1 MAHKI
6 CVNIRVYLVVVDI
19 RIVDCH
25 MYPGK
30 PCPPSLVLLY
40 IPAEAS
46 MQYIHQLHQFYSSYI
61 LLFYRWCPQAC
72 SNRRGL
78 ESRASVT
85 RTESMGGLITRVS
98 TAAWEGTVTTSS
110 SGVSTTMRR

>member
-1 MAHKI
+1 
-6 CVNIRVYLVVVDI
+6 
-19 RIVDCH
+19 
-25 MYPGK
+25 
-30 PCPPSLVLLY
+30 
-40 IPAEAS
+40 

-85 RTESMGGLITRVS
+85 RTESMGGLIMRVS
-98 TAAWEGTVTTSS
+98 TAAWEGSDNLILRSVNDDAAMN
-110 SGVSTTMRR
+110 GVMQSYL